1 MLKRILLL
9 MPRYLLPLVLVLW
22 CAILLAQKI
31 DLPLADLGR
40 HIKNGEILLNAPW
53 AEKWRLLH
61 TNYYSYTESG
71 HEFVNH
77 HWLSGVVFYL
87 VFKIAGFEG
96 LSAVYIAVV
105 TAAFFGVYWAAKKR
119 AGSAIA
125 AALAVL
131 ILPIIASRTEVRPE
145 GFTYLFMAV
154 FWIFLAGYK
163 SALWGSSR
171 YKLFLLPV
179 VMLLWVNLHIGFIF
193 GFVIW
198 GAFFLEELIKD
209 LKAKLEDKSYRI
221 LYYRSRLL
229 LVVGG
234 LCFIAALINPF
245 FIKGVLY
252 PLNIFRK
259 YGYLIVENQSVMFL
273 QRLGMGS
280 GLYFDLFKFL
290 LGLGA
295 LSFII
300 RFIMSVIPSESRRF
314 GRGESRNPLT
324 PDTRYKILDTK
335 DKGSLRARSDALAL
349 GRDDR
354 KRSWK
359 DFPFHELLLLGTV
372 GFLALFAIRNF
383 PVFGLLFLPIVAG
396 NIRTIL
402 PRPQHLAYKLLPL
415 GIAFI
420 IVIGGSFRFWESYE
434 YKSGTFG
441 LGLMPNVQNAAQFFI
456 SQNVKGPIFNNYDIG
471 GYLIYNLYPKE
482 KVFTDN
488 RPEAYSVEHFQKIYI
503 PMQQD
508 EAKWVEMEAKY
519 NFNAIFFSHRDLT
532 PWGQAFLLSRVKDPQ
547 WAVVYAD
554 AYNIIFVKKNSQNL
568 ELIRKYLIPKENFGV
583 TN

>member
-1 MLKRILLL
+1 

-40 HIKNGEILLNAPW
+40 HLKNGEIILNAPW

-77 HWLSGVVFYL
+77 HWFSGVVFYL
-87 VFKIAGFEG
+87 IFKIVGFKG
-96 LSAVYIAVV
+96 LSAVYIGVV

-119 AGSAIA
+119 SGSAIA

-131 ILPIIASRTEVRPE
+131 ILPIIASRSEVRPE

-154 FWIFLAGYK
+154 FWILLAGYK
-163 SALWGSSR
+163 SAVGSSKYR
-171 YKLFLLPV
+171 LFLLPAF
-179 VMLLWVNLHIGFIF
+179 MLLWVNLHIGFIF

-209 LKAKLEDKSYRI
+209 LKAKLKDKSYRI

-273 QRLGMGS
+273 ERLGMGS
-280 GLYFDLFKFL
+280 DLYFGLFKFL
-290 LGLGA
+290 LVLTGLTFA
-295 LSFII
+295 A
-300 RFIMSVIPSESRRF
+300 RFIWHLVAKHKS
-314 GRGESRNPLT
+314 GL
-324 PDTRYKILDTK
+324 
-335 DKGSLRARSDALAL
+335 
-349 GRDDR
+349 
-354 KRSWK
+354 W
-359 DFPFHELLLLGTV
+359 DFPYHEFLLLSTV

-396 NIRTIL
+396 NIRTVL

-420 IVIGGSFRFWESYE
+420 IVMGGSFRFWESYK

-471 GYLIYNLYPKE
+471 GYLIYSLYPKE

-508 EAKWVEMEAKY
+508 EAKWVDMEAKY

-583 TN
+583 ISQ